1 MNILPEKYFS
11 NDTKYL
17 INTDLQLFLF
27 EIISTVLY
35 IIINRRRTN

>member
-1 MNILPEKYFS
+1 MNILSEKYFS

-35 IIINRRRTN
+35 IFINLRRIN